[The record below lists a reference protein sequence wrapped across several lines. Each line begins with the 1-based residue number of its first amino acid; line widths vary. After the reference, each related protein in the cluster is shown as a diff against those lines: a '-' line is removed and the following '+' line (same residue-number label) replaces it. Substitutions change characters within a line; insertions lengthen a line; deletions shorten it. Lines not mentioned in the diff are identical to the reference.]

1 MKVLLALFAV
11 MAAVVAVLALTVV
24 QIVIKLAP
32 VLALLAVAVVVTKA
46 VQARRRPHP
55 LQISAL
61 PPARTVAPAAMA
73 PPARPVGWAS
83 QAPGGWVLLPVWMG
97 PPPVAWQPTPT
108 VVDAEVIEDDRRG

>member
-1 MKVLLALFAV
+1 MRILLALFAV
-11 MAAVVAVLALTVV
+11 MAALTAVLALAVV

-32 VLALLAVAVVVTKA
+32 LLLLIAVAVVVIKA
-46 VQARRRPHP
+46 VQARR
-55 LQISAL
+55 
-61 PPARTVAPAAMA
+61 PAP
-73 PPARPVGWAS
+73 

>member
-32 VLALLAVAVVVTKA
+32 ILVLIAVAVVVIKA
-46 VQARRRPHP
+46 VQARRHPHP
-55 LQISAL
+55 PARPAL
-61 PPARTVAPAAMA
+61 PPARRMIAARTP
-73 PPARPVGWAS
+73 PPARPVGWAP